1 MVQVPGKDGFS
12 SAAQA
17 ARHVI
22 IVGGG
27 ASGVLLAAHLLRNEG
42 NTRVTIVERRAL
54 LGCGV
59 AYSTA
64 DPGHL
69 LNTRVSNMSAWPDQ
83 PEHFLNWV
91 RVTHDPDVC
100 PFSFVSRGLYGEY
113 MAGLLDPWRN
123 SDMLNCAR
131 QDCLRIEESDGGGVI
146 AHLADGTRLVGDIA
160 VLATGHLLPDTTST
174 QALTQP
180 WAAAADGTPEDR
192 VLIVGSGLT
201 MIDQVVS
208 LRAQGHRGA
217 ISVLSRRGLLPQVHE
232 PTTPVRFT
240 QDTLPLGAGA
250 AATMHW
256 IRAAVRARFAAG
268 GNWRDVVDG
277 LRPHVQSL
285 WRASPEKTRAILAGK
300 NALWGYPLAAL
311 LGVATPFC
319 SCSSVPLFIG
329 FVSAG
334 IPLGVTFSFLIA
346 GPMVGPVGLGL
357 LYGLVGWRIATIYLA
372 LGFTIATVA
381 GFILGRMRLERYLQ
395 DWVRELNTGAIGA
408 LPEQRLT
415 LVDRLKMGFEQ
426 VREIVGK
433 VWIWVLVGIGIGAM
447 IHGYVPEAVMLRIM
461 GGEAWWS
468 VPAAVVIGVPM
479 YTNAAGVIPIV
490 EALLG
495 KGAALG
501 TTLAFMM
508 SVIALSLP
516 EMIILKQVLTLRLI
530 AIFVAVVSAGILAT
544 GYLFNFLL

>member
-1 MVQVPGKDGFS
+1 MVQLPGKGGFS

-100 PFSFVSRGLYGEY
+100 PFSFVRRGLYGEY

-256 IRAAVRARFAAG
+256 IRAAVRAQFAAG

-285 WRASPEKTRAILAGK
+285 WRAMPQRARATFLRHACVWWEVHRHRMPPQSWQILQDAISDGQLTFLRGAFLDVTSGTDRRK
-300 NALWGYPLAAL
+300 YPRVRLKGQSALQVMVVERIIDCRGIRRDPAL
-311 LGVATPFC
+311 H
-319 SCSSVPLFIG
+319 
-329 FVSAG
+329 
-334 IPLGVTFSFLIA
+334 A
-346 GPMVGPVGLGL
+346 GPVVGNL
-357 LYGLVGWRIATIYLA
+357 LSSGRARICHYRMPLLNAVLRH
-372 LGFTIATVA
+372 VA
-381 GFILGRMRLERYLQ
+381 WDQETPGPRPSLLDQAASQTWFRIRAAISDLSCGRKR
-395 DWVRELNTGAIGA
+395 
-408 LPEQRLT
+408 P
-415 LVDRLKMGFEQ
+415 
-426 VREIVGK
+426 
-433 VWIWVLVGIGIGAM
+433 
-447 IHGYVPEAVMLRIM
+447 
-461 GGEAWWS
+461 
-468 VPAAVVIGVPM
+468 
-479 YTNAAGVIPIV
+479 
-490 EALLG
+490 
-495 KGAALG
+495 
-501 TTLAFMM
+501 
-508 SVIALSLP
+508 
-516 EMIILKQVLTLRLI
+516 
-530 AIFVAVVSAGILAT
+530 
-544 GYLFNFLL
+544 